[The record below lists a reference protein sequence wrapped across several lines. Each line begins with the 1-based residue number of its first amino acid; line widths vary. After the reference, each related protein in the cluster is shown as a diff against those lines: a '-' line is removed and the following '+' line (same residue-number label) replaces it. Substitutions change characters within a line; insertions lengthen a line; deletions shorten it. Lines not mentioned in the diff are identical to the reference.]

1 MPSKSFYSGTVICI
15 QMDLRDFLDEDIGS
29 GDITTEAL
37 LGNEEAT
44 GVIIAKERCVLAG
57 LEEAK
62 IVFEQF
68 GLQVKLLAADG
79 QVIKKPG
86 PVLTITGKAHAIL
99 KGERTALNIIMRM
112 SGVATKTRAIVDK
125 CRPVNPN
132 IIVACTRKT
141 TPGFRFFEKKA
152 VFLGGGDTHRYGL
165 DDAILIKDNHL
176 KVLGSVKKALEKAK
190 ARSKELLERSTD
202 APDFAKGSFAY
213 QKIEIEVEDLAG
225 AKEAAKAG
233 ADIIMLDNFKPK
245 DAAKA
250 YKAVKQID
258 PDILVE
264 VSGGMNEK
272 NVLLYARNA
281 DVISFGSLT
290 HSYKSIDF
298 SLELEFVLPKK
309 R

>member
-1 MPSKSFYSGTVICI
+1 MPSKSFYSRTVIHI
-15 QMDLRDFLDEDIGS
+15 QMKISEFLDEDIGL
-29 GDITTEAL
+29 GDVTTEAL
-37 LGNEEAT
+37 LGDEEAT
-44 GVIIAKERCVLAG
+44 GEILAKERCVMAG

-62 IVFEQF
+62 MVFDQL
-68 GLQVKLLAADG
+68 GLHVQLLAADG
-79 QVIKKPG
+79 QLIKKLG
-86 PVLTITGKAHAIL
+86 PVLRIRGKAHAIL

-141 TPGFRFFEKKA
+141 TPGFRYFEKKA

-176 KVLGSVKKALEKAK
+176 KVVGSVTKALEKAK
-190 ARSKELLERSTD
+190 VRAQELLGRNTD
-202 APDFAKGSFAY
+202 APGFAKDSFAFR
-213 QKIEIEVEDLAG
+213 KIEIEVTDLAG
-225 AKEAAKAG
+225 AKEAAEAG
-233 ADIIMLDNFKPK
+233 ADIIMLDNFKPQ

-250 YKAVKQID
+250 YKAVKKID

-264 VSGGMNEK
+264 VSGGMNED
-272 NVLLYARNA
+272 NVLQYAQNA
-281 DVISFGSLT
+281 DIISFGSLT
-290 HSYKSIDF
+290 HSYRSIDF
-298 SLELEFVLPKK
+298 SLEIEFVHSKK

>member
-1 MPSKSFYSGTVICI
+1 
-15 QMDLRDFLDEDIGS
+15 MDISDFLDEDIGS

-37 LGNEEAT
+37 LGDEEAT
-44 GVIIAKERCVLAG
+44 GVIIAKERCVMAG

-62 IVFEQF
+62 LVFEQF
-68 GLQVKLLAADG
+68 GLQVQLLAADG
-79 QVIKKPG
+79 QLIKRPG
-86 PVLTITGKAHAIL
+86 PVLKVSGKAHAIL

-112 SGVATKTRAIVDK
+112 SGVATKTRAIVEK

-190 ARSKELLERSTD
+190 ARSEELLSRNTD
-202 APDFAKGSFAY
+202 APDFAKDSFAY
-213 QKIEIEVEDLAG
+213 RKIEIEVTDLAG
-225 AKEAAKAG
+225 AKEAARAG
-233 ADIIMLDNFKPK
+233 ADIIMLDNFKPE

-264 VSGGMNEK
+264 ASGGMNED
-272 NVLLYARNA
+272 NVLLYAQNA

-290 HSYKSIDF
+290 HSYRSIDF
-298 SLELEFVLPKK
+298 SLELDFIFPKK

>member
-1 MPSKSFYSGTVICI
+1 MPSKSFYSGTVIHI
-15 QMDLRDFLDEDIGS
+15 QMDILEFLEEDIGS

-37 LGNEEAT
+37 LGDEEAT
-44 GVIIAKERCVLAG
+44 GVIIAKERCVMAG
-57 LEEAK
+57 LAEAK
-62 IVFEQF
+62 LVFEQF
-68 GLQVKLLAADG
+68 GLQVKLVAADG
-79 QVIKKPG
+79 QLIKKPG
-86 PVLTITGKAHAIL
+86 PVLTVTGKAHAIL

-112 SGVATKTRAIVDK
+112 SGVATKTHAMVDK
-125 CRPVNPN
+125 CRSVNPN

-141 TPGFRFFEKKA
+141 TPGFRYFEKKA

-190 ARSKELLERSTD
+190 ARSEELLGRSTD
-202 APDFAKGSFAY
+202 APDFAKDSFAY
-213 QKIEIEVEDLAG
+213 RKIEIEVTDLAG
-225 AKEAAKAG
+225 AKEAATAG
-233 ADIIMLDNFKPK
+233 ADIIMLDNFKPE

-250 YKAVKQID
+250 FLAVKKID

-264 VSGGMNEK
+264 VSGGMNED

-298 SLELEFVLPKK
+298 SLELEFVFPKK
-309 R
+309 H

>member
-1 MPSKSFYSGTVICI
+1 MPSKSFYSGTVIHI
-15 QMDLRDFLDEDIGS
+15 QMDILDFLDEDIGS

-37 LGNEEAT
+37 LGDEEAI
-44 GVIIAKERCVLAG
+44 GVIIAKERCVMAG

-62 IVFEQF
+62 RVFEQF
-68 GLQVKLLAADG
+68 GLQVELLAADG
-79 QVIKKPG
+79 QLIKKPG
-86 PVLTITGKAHAIL
+86 PVLTVKGKAHAIL

-112 SGVATKTRAIVDK
+112 SGVATKTRAMVDK

-190 ARSKELLERSTD
+190 ARSEELLGRSTD
-202 APDFAKGSFAY
+202 TPDFAKDSFAY
-213 QKIEIEVEDLAG
+213 RKIEIEVEDLAG

-233 ADIIMLDNFKPK
+233 ADIIMLDNFKPE

-250 YKAVKQID
+250 YKAVKLID
-258 PDILVE
+258 PDIIVE
-264 VSGGMNEK
+264 VSGGMNEE
-272 NVLLYARNA
+272 NVLMYARNA

-290 HSYKSIDF
+290 HSYRSIDF
-298 SLELEFVLPKK
+298 SLELEFVFPKK